1 MPDPTAGWPDNI
13 AVQELANYG
22 FAVTSA
28 TTTIYEY
35 TGWQDID
42 GATYYYDPST
52 HQPVT
57 GQQVIQGNV
66 YTFAADGALNRTAGQ
81 SALKFVNQQ
90 LGATDAV
97 IRQLVN

>member
-1 MPDPTAGWPDNI
+1 M
-13 AVQELANYG
+13 
-22 FAVTSA
+22 TSA

-66 YTFAADGALNRTAGQ
+66 YTFAADGALNRTARGIDV
-81 SALKFVNQQ
+81 SKFQGSIDWN
-90 LGATDAV
+90 AV
-97 IRQLVN
+97 KSDGITFAIIRCGYRG